1 MAIFDE
7 EQILRYLQYVEKNEK
22 TMTEDEVQRYKKI
35 LDQILESPELEAFLD
50 KKFGELISNFIIEN
64 PLLVENAQKQFV
76 RDENGFILLDEQGY
90 TERDHNG
97 PGIFAIKWIMV
108 GGMPI
113 LVKGMDSENNP
124 YTTLIS
130 EQIAR
135 EAGYD
140 VATYYPAIMSG
151 KQVVVTPSF
160 LKVEDEPDGSRREE
174 EIISGKKIAK
184 DNMDLEEVPALITK
198 YFSEKGASQDTISS
212 LIEGYKSVML
222 YNIFINA
229 RDGHNGNWGVIK
241 GSDHYRFTPIF
252 DLEGGLAENK
262 LNIRPMHI
270 GDSWEDGAM
279 LEYLL
284 RDERMKKYAQRL
296 LRVDMDKV
304 YSDIE
309 KTKRVKIP
317 EEIKVANRRL
327 ITDSKDKINIA
338 LDSIARTG
346 KIANSEDDTGLR

>member
-22 TMTEDEVQRYKKI
+22 TMTEEEVQKYKII
-35 LDQILESPELEAFLD
+35 LDQILQNPELEAFLD
-50 KKFGELISNFIIEN
+50 KKFGELISNFIIDN
-64 PLLVENAQKQFV
+64 PNILENAQKQFI

-90 TERDHNG
+90 TEREHNG

-108 GGMPI
+108 GGMPV
-113 LVKGMDSENNP
+113 LVKGMDPENNP

-140 VATYYPAIMSG
+140 VATYYPALMEG
-151 KQVVVTPSF
+151 KQVIVTPSF
-160 LKVEDEPDGSRREE
+160 LKIEDVDGDSKEE
-174 EIISGKKIAK
+174 EIISGKKIAYE
-184 DNMDLEEVPALITK
+184 NMDLAEIPELITK
-198 YFSEKGASQDTISS
+198 YFTKKGASQEEMAS
-212 LIEGYKSVML
+212 LVEGYKSAML

-229 RDGHNGNWGVIK
+229 RDGHNGNWGVVK
-241 GSDHYRFTPIF
+241 GVNSYRFTPIF
-252 DLEGGLAENK
+252 DLEGGLSENS

-270 GDSWEDGAM
+270 GDSWDDGAM

-284 RDERMKKYAQRL
+284 QDERMKKYAKRL
-296 LRVDMDKV
+296 LNVDMDKV

-309 KTKRVKIP
+309 RTKRVKIP
-317 EEIKVANRRL
+317 EELKVANRRV
-327 ITDSKDKINIA
+327 IIDSKDKINIA
-338 LDSIARTG
+338 LDSLARTG